1 MIASDSFPISLLLHL
16 LPLGLIQH
24 GSIMSLKMAKSC
36 SISSIMFVRKLL
48 KRVKYLT
55 RNGCFLSTSFLS
67 ISSWKCPTFLM
78 FSLRSLI
85 NLNGSASARAD
96 RRIKVI
102 RQHEVNTRKENLK
115 IIFITHL

>member
-67 ISSWKCPTFLM
+67 ISCP

-102 RQHEVNTRKENLK
+102 RQHEVNTRKEKLK
-115 IIFITHL
+115 IIFISLSRTVN